1 MDSQNSC
8 GYLSRVVDL
17 PVAVAEAVF
26 DDVTQPL
33 GQPTTTR
40 ATAIGASLLAA
51 RAVRTRLGSGV
62 PGAGVPV
69 DVELAPWSR
78 SRTEVAVRY
87 AGNGRPRALARYVY
101 DKRAPVLLAD
111 VADAINARLPG
122 ATSARRA
129 ASRPGRSAT
138 SHESVPSGQSSRH
151 RSLQLSARHVGMK
164 PSF

>member
-69 DVELAPWSR
+69 DVELAPWAR
-78 SRTEVAVRY
+78 SRTEPAVRY
-87 AGNGRPRALARYVY
+87 PGNGQALAVEPYVY
-101 DKRAPVLLAD
+101 DKRAPLPLAD

-122 ATSARRA
+122 ATSAHRA

-151 RSLQLSARHVGMK
+151 RSLRLSAGHVGMK
-164 PSF
+164 PSS